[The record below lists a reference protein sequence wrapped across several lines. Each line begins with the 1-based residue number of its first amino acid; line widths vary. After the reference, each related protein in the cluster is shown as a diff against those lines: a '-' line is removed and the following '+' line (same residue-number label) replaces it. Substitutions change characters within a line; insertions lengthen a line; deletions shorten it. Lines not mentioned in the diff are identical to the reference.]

1 MLSMKPTIAPIKTYR
16 DMRDALESMSDE
28 QLNSNITIEIDFSNE
43 QFPAEMRDSN
53 GNLVICLTENE

>member
-1 MLSMKPTIAPIKTYR
+1 
-16 DMRDALESMSDE
+16 MRDALESMSDE